1 MGLPMFYHGKGG
13 GWRRQF
19 VGVSS
24 PNFFHGLSVNM
35 ISDHIPLIEN
45 FSMTS
50 HKLLLSC
57 CKWSIAKWRAADQVS
72 GMSRMSG
79 ASERK

>member
-1 MGLPMFYHGKGG
+1 MFYHGKGG

-19 VGVSS
+19 IGVSC

-50 HKLLLSC
+50 HKLLLGYS
-57 CKWSIAKWRAADQVS
+57 KEIEIVTNKVTTSFLILGHFEALTFL
-72 GMSRMSG
+72 
-79 ASERK
+79 